1 MSEASTPGVPTF
13 TGQVDAG
20 ALGVTLIHE
29 HVFVRSPEL
38 DASMPHPEWDEDA
51 LVDRAVGL
59 FQRLHEHG
67 VRTVVDLT
75 VPGLG
80 RDVRTVARVAERVPV
95 SLIAATGWYTADVLP
110 HAIRMNGPGRL
121 VDGPDP
127 LIELFVGDIE
137 RGIAG
142 TGIRAG
148 MLKVVS
154 DAEGITP
161 DVERVFTAAAVAHAQ
176 TGVPITTHSHAPSRG
191 GLAQQRLLS
200 GLGVR
205 LDRVV
210 IGHSGDSTDLAYLR
224 ELADAGSYLGFDRF
238 GMSHVG
244 SDEDRVRMLLALLE
258 AGYGDR
264 IVLSHDAAVFSRV
277 TPPSWRAGT
286 VPQWRMDHLFTT
298 ILPRLAREG
307 VDERTIA
314 QLMVDNPRRLLAAER
329 STDLPRP
336 EHAPPVGWGT

>member
-1 MSEASTPGVPTF
+1 MSEAVTPRVPTF
-13 TGQVDAG
+13 TGEVDAE

-51 LVDRAVGL
+51 AVARAVEL
-59 FQRLHEHG
+59 LQRLHDRG

-80 RDVRTVARVAERVPV
+80 RDVRTVARVAEQVPV
-95 SLIAATGWYTADVLP
+95 SLVAATGWYTADVLP
-110 HAIRMNGPGRL
+110 HAIRLNGPGRM

-127 LIELFVGDIE
+127 LVELFVGDIE

-142 TGIRAG
+142 TAIRAG

-154 DAEGITP
+154 DLEGITP

-176 TGVPITTHSHAPSRG
+176 TGVPITTHSHAASRG
-191 GLAQQRLLS
+191 GLAQQALLRR
-200 GLGVR
+200 LGVP

-210 IGHSGDSTDLAYLR
+210 IGHSGDSTELDYLR
-224 ELADAGSYLGFDRF
+224 ELAEEGSFLGFDRF
-238 GMSHVG
+238 GMTHVG
-244 SDEDRVRMLLALLE
+244 SDDDRVRMLLALLE
-258 AGYGDR
+258 RGYGDR

-277 TPPSWRAGT
+277 TPPSWRART
-286 VPQWRMDHLFTT
+286 TPDWHMEHLFTG
-298 ILPRLAREG
+298 ILPRLRAAG
-307 VDERTIA
+307 VDDAELDR
-314 QLMVDNPRRLLAAER
+314 LLVDNPRRVLA
-329 STDLPRP
+329 
-336 EHAPPVGWGT
+336 GWPGSGL